1 MIHTR
6 DARDETRDFIIENK
20 ISRAVMHCYSEDPD
34 MARDL
39 LQFSDEIYF
48 SFSGILTYKNA
59 QKIQETAKI
68 LPLDR
73 ILVETDA
80 PFLAPQPVR
89 GQICEPA
96 FVRYTLEKLIELRS
110 ESPEEI
116 EEQVYANSKRFFG
129 I

>member
-1 MIHTR
+1 
-6 DARDETRDFIIENK
+6 
-20 ISRAVMHCYSEDPD
+20 MHCYSEDPD